1 MVFGWKLIKHVKS
14 NAIVLIK
21 GTQTIGIGCGQTS
34 RVDSAIHAIRRA
46 GSAARGS
53 VLISDAFLP
62 MPDTVTL
69 AAKAGI
75 KAIIQTG
82 GSIMDEA
89 VIKEADKKKIAM
101 VTTGIRHFKH

>member
-1 MVFGWKLIKHVKS
+1 
-14 NAIVLIK
+14 
-21 GTQTIGIGCGQTS
+21 
-34 RVDSAIHAIRRA
+34 
-46 GSAARGS
+46 
-53 VLISDAFLP
+53 
-62 MPDTVTL
+62 MPDTVTI
-69 AAKAGI
+69 AAKAGV

>member
-1 MVFGWKLIKHVKS
+1 M
-14 NAIVLIK
+14 
-21 GTQTIGIGCGQTS
+21 
-34 RVDSAIHAIRRA
+34 HAIRKA
-46 GSAARGS
+46 GAKVKGS
-53 VLISDAFLP
+53 VLVSDAFLP
-62 MPDTVTL
+62 KEDTVTF

-89 VIKEADKKKIAM
+89 VIKEADKRKITM